1 MFHHEVAP
9 THVHV
14 MLLRVVIP
22 SVTLSEEDNL
32 WRQASGDAAVH
43 LIARQ
48 HEFFSKFKII
58 GVVPA
63 ASVDSMEMPQ
73 SQQPC
78 SADLVKQL
86 ALSSYMLP
94 TLCSGKASQIAA
106 ASLVM
111 RLLNAE
117 PS

>member
-1 MFHHEVAP
+1 
-9 THVHV
+9 

-22 SVTLSEEDNL
+22 SVMLSEEDNL
-32 WRQASGDAAVH
+32 WRQANGDAAVH

-48 HEFFSKFKII
+48 HEFFSEFEII

-63 ASVDSMEMPQ
+63 ASIDSVEMPQ
-73 SQQPC
+73 SQKPC

-94 TLCSGKASQIAA
+94 TLCSGEASQIA